1 MLRDV
6 APRAPMPT
14 CARCKGPAPEAWDI
28 WGHTTC
34 AACFR
39 VWMESPKTSSGAVDA
54 TLKATHS
61 KDGTRLEGELVT
73 SEAYQKAVGE
83 EFRRLA
89 RVWVASGAKNAATG
103 QAGPL
108 LKASGGVS

>member
-6 APRAPMPT
+6 APREVPV
-14 CARCKGPAPEAWDI
+14 CARCKGPAPEGWDI

-34 AACFR
+34 GACLAR
-39 VWMESPKTSSGAVDA
+39 WNASERTTTGAVDA
-54 TLKATHS
+54 ALKATHG

-83 EFRRLA
+83 EFKRLA
-89 RVWVASGAKNAATG
+89 RVWVASVAQNAATG

-108 LKASGGVS
+108 LKASGGAP